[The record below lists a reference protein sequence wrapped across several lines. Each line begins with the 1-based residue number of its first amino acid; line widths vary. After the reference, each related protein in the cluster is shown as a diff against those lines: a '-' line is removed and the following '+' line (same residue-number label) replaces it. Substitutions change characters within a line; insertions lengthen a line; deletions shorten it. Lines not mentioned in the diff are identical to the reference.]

1 MGPESKPFSRREISL
16 PGTALV
22 PVGRSM
28 PRQIKSCGNAF
39 FDSCVISRHHG
50 TFKYHLGRFYYTD
63 SSRNGTF
70 LNNARLEHGV
80 DTKLKDGDIIQFGED
95 QVHGGQH
102 PDKIIAVLRLTYPH
116 VHDTIVPSS
125 LQAVDGE
132 LDKTGSWDDLTFSL
146 ESIKNRTP
154 FEEEKLRKV
163 KIAMRISKDLGLT
176 HKEAV
181 EKVGL

>member
-1 MGPESKPFSRREISL
+1 MGPESKPFSRRVISL
-16 PGTALV
+16 PGAALV

-28 PRQIKSCGNAF
+28 HRQMKSCGNAF
-39 FDSCVISRHHG
+39 FDSCVISREHG
-50 TFKYHLGRFYYTD
+50 TFKYHLGRFYFTD
-63 SSRNGTF
+63 TSRNGTF
-70 LNNARLEHGV
+70 LNNVRLEHGV
-80 DTKLKDGDIIQFGED
+80 DARLNEGDNIQFGED
-95 QVHGGQH
+95 QVQGSQL

-116 VHDTIVPSS
+116 VYDTMVPSS

-132 LDKTGSWDDLTFSL
+132 LDKTGSWENLCFSL

-163 KIAMRISKDLGLT
+163 KIAMRMSKDLGLT